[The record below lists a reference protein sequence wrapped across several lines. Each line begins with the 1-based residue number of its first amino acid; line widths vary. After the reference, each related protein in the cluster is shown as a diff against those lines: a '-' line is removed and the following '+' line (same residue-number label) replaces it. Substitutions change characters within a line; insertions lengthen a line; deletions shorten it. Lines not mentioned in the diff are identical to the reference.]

1 MLGRERF
8 VVFIILSVSIFYF
21 IRHNSEEERKKAA
34 DTG

>member
-8 VVFIILSVSIFYF
+8 VVSSVLSVSVFYF
-21 IRHNSEEERKKAA
+21 IRHNSEGEGQRKA